1 MHVYVLVRGIHVVV
15 RILSSFLNVSIFSC
29 NQKQGSLADSED
41 WEDLLGFEVRGK
53 NEKQLSR
60 PEGSKWISLYYNLSS
75 VLKKLNV
82 GI

>member
-53 NEKQLSR
+53 MRNSYLGQREADGFYCTITLAVFSR
-60 PEGSKWISLYYNLSS
+60 N
-75 VLKKLNV
+75 
-82 GI
+82 